1 MKKQFLLS
9 VYFRTQGKEQR
20 EIILPLQTRMT
31 CASISALFWHVEAS
45 TNSLKLLL
53 GHLLPLV
60 KKFIFIKRSNRI
72 LFYCNFLN
80 FAVIFLV
87 TLCKLFPVRNTL
99 VICSMLILKKI
110 TKSNTCRWSTDPS
123 CYMGQSIQEWIK

>member
-31 CASISALFWHVEAS
+31 CGSISALFWHVEAS

-87 TLCKLFPVRNTL
+87 TLCKTLSSQKYTCHLFNVNSKENYQKQYL
-99 VICSMLILKKI
+99 SLIYWSIMLYG
-110 TKSNTCRWSTDPS
+110 TKHSRVD
-123 CYMGQSIQEWIK
+123 